1 MTPARRTACGG
12 SVEAV
17 ALLVGV
23 VGLALF
29 QRSALIAGTTTLQHD
44 HLYWGVPLYTFFAE
58 SVGLHRLPLWN
69 PFTHGG
75 EPFHIA
81 IFQLRLL
88 DPPAV
93 LVALAGHWVGG
104 DPVTLYAW
112 DRFVRG
118 VVVGVGA
125 YLVLRLWARHL
136 LTRLS
141 LIPIVLFSSV
151 QWSLVRQMAVAEQFL
166 LAPFILLFVLRIV
179 YLGDDR
185 WRNWLA
191 AAFLLGLNFQSYFFA
206 GTVILLASLG
216 AGLLLFRRS
225 LLLRVWRRP
234 GVIARLAATSGVV
247 VLMLLPSAV
256 LLSETDR
263 FIFPPRV
270 VDYAYEDRAPNQGPS
285 QYEPRGKIRT
295 VRPLLFPYRLQFHVG
310 TFSAPNDF
318 VQLLA
323 PFGNEYARPAGRT
336 WGKPSEAFMYVG
348 MLPLAIALLGMVAG
362 RNSLKP
368 VWMLTLVSLGL
379 LLLGPPAFLHALLY
393 WVFPPLWFARNTH
406 TLVMFFVLALL
417 YFYVLGCNRIQ
428 SPGRPTLPRDPTA
441 SGPLARRL
449 RRAGTAR
456 LLSVLALTAA
466 VAVSVLTLSRTRYPL
481 TFYTPLVLASVAV
494 LAWWLRCDLGRRG
507 LYWSILLGWS
517 GPVALLAIRAHD
529 RTSVLFMGLF
539 LAIPILV
546 WTSWINRQ
554 RSVARLGVGVALVG
568 VAALLG
574 HRLLLL
580 LRGGPPG
587 LGLNAGLI
595 FSMLGGLAGA
605 VVVVLV
611 ARDVLRGGTP
621 ILSRQGVVASLAL
634 IATLDL
640 AAYAGYLKPLAEGPR
655 PESIREATAA
665 REKPFPWIRRVT
677 MPDREPSSLEQAIRY
692 QDVLTR
698 TPTAFSPFFA
708 SRPSG
713 SSDPA
718 LAIDALLQGDRASTF
733 LMARGYYDLVTS
745 GIGGGALAEMF
756 AIDRPLVQFRRHWVW
771 LDRLGA
777 RRRLSDIASSG
788 SGAAFGRDSMI
799 LEKPRWGAAVDLP
812 GGGGPEAGS
821 WQWLVRRYDYNSLDL
836 EVEAPA
842 RGLLYWADGFDP
854 HWRAWVDGKEVPVH
868 RANLAFKAVFVPP
881 GRHTVRFEYRPTLL
895 LVTSLLFVGLGFAGA
910 ATAAWALATPA
921 RLPRF
926 RPVERGQVSLTGS
939 PAPR

>member
-1 MTPARRTACGG
+1 MTPSHRTARGG

-17 ALLVGV
+17 AFLVGV
-23 VGLALF
+23 VGIALF

-88 DPPAV
+88 DPTAI
-93 LVALAGHWVGG
+93 LVALAGHWLGS

-118 VVVGVGA
+118 VVLGVGA
-125 YLVLRLWARHL
+125 YLVLRFWARHP

-166 LAPFILLFVLRIV
+166 LAPFILLFVLRVV

-191 AAFLLGLNFQSYFFA
+191 AAFLLGLNFQSYFFT
-206 GTVILLASLG
+206 GTVILLTILG
-216 AGLLLFRRS
+216 IGLLLFRRS
-225 LLLRVWRRP
+225 LLLRTWRRA
-234 GVIARLAATSGVV
+234 GLVARLAASAGVM

-270 VDYAYEDRAPNQGPS
+270 VDYAYEDRGPNQGPS
-285 QYEPRGKIRT
+285 QYEPRGRIRT
-295 VRPLLFPYRLQFHVG
+295 IRPLLFPYRLQFHLG
-310 TFSAPNDF
+310 TFSAPEDF

-362 RNSLKP
+362 QNSLKRA
-368 VWMLTLVSLGL
+368 WMLTLVSLGL

-417 YFYVLGCNRIQ
+417 YFYVLGCNRIL
-428 SPGRPTLPRDPTA
+428 SPGLPTLPGDSIP
-441 SGPLARRL
+441 SGPLARCL
-449 RRAGTAR
+449 RRPRAAR
-456 LLSVLALTAA
+456 LLSGLALTAA
-466 VAVSVLTLSRTRYPL
+466 VTVTVLTLSWARYPL
-481 TFYTPLVLASVAV
+481 TFYTPLIFASVAV
-494 LAWWLRCDLGRRG
+494 LAWWMRSDLGRRG

-517 GPVALLAIRAHD
+517 LPVALLSIRAHD
-529 RTSVLFMGLF
+529 RTSTLFMGLF
-539 LAIPILV
+539 LALPILV
-546 WTSWINRQ
+546 WTSWIDRQ
-554 RSVARLGVGVALVG
+554 RPVARLGVGLALAG
-568 VAALLG
+568 VAAVLIQ
-574 HRLLLL
+574 RLLLL
-580 LRGGPPG
+580 FRGGPAG

-595 FSMLGGLAGA
+595 FSLLGALAGA
-605 VVVVLV
+605 VVLV
-611 ARDVLRGGTP
+611 AVTRDVLRAGP
-621 ILSRQGVVASLAL
+621 PLLSRASVAASLAV
-634 IATLDL
+634 IAACDL
-640 AAYAGYLKPLAEGPR
+640 VAYSGYLKPLAEGPR
-655 PESIREATAA
+655 PESIREAGAA
-665 REKPFPWIRRVT
+665 REAPFSWARRVT
-677 MPDREPSSLEQAIRY
+677 VPAREPSSLEQTIRY
-692 QDVLTR
+692 QDVLAR

-708 SRPSG
+708 SRPPSPP
-713 SSDPA
+713 DPA
-718 LAIDALLQGDRASTF
+718 TAIDALLQGDRASTF
-733 LMARGYYDLVTS
+733 LMTRGYYDLVSS
-745 GIGGGALAEMF
+745 GVGGGALAEMF
-756 AIDRPLVQFRRHWVW
+756 AIDRPLVQFRRDWVW
-771 LDRLGA
+771 LGRVEA
-777 RRRLSDIASSG
+777 RRRLNDIGRSG
-788 SGAAFGRDSMI
+788 SGAAFGRDPII
-799 LEKPRWGAAVDLP
+799 LEKPRPGAVADLP
-812 GGGGPEAGS
+812 GTDPGTGS
-821 WQWLVRRYDYNSLDL
+821 WRWLVRRYDYNSLDL

-842 RGLLYWADGFDP
+842 MGLLYWADGFDP

-868 RANLAFKAVFVPP
+868 RANLAFKAVFVLP
-881 GRHTVRFEYRPTLL
+881 GRHAVRFEYRPTLL
-895 LVTSLLFVGLGFAGA
+895 LVTSLLFVVLGFVGA
-910 ATAAWALATPA
+910 INAVWALATPA
-921 RLPRF
+921 RLQGS
-926 RPVERGQVSLTGS
+926 RPGAGGQHSLTGS
-939 PAPR
+939 ATPR